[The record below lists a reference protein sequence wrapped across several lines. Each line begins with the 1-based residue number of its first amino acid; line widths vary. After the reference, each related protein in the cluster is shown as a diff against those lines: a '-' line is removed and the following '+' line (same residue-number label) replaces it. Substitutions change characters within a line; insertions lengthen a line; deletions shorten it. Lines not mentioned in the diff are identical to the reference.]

1 MTKKE
6 RIFQAILFEALLVII
21 STLLLAAFT
30 SHGIDKMGAL
40 FIIISL
46 IALAWNMLFNW
57 LFDRKFTA
65 PRIERSLKIRVL
77 HAVLFEGGL
86 MLLTVPLIAWWLQI
100 TWWYA
105 IIMDI
110 GMTLGVMVYTVIF
123 HWCYDHLR
131 EKIKQ
136 AA

>member
-30 SHGIDKMGAL
+30 SHGIGEMGAL

-57 LFDRKFTA
+57 LFDQKFTA
-65 PRIERSLKIRVL
+65 PRIERSLKIRAL
-77 HAVLFEGGL
+77 HATLFEGGL
-86 MLLTVPLIAWWLQI
+86 MLLTVPLIAWWLNI
-100 TWWYA
+100 TWWHA

-110 GMTLGVMVYTVIF
+110 SMTLGVMIYTVIF

-131 EKIKQ
+131 EKIKK